1 MDSRV
6 TFTPRASLSNTQDL
20 SLQSMTFIAKLPCTA
35 GRVVTNMKIIFTWP
49 QMILFDIKYSVRIYP
64 DILMSEEQ
72 KSGKNT
78 ITKCINWQVKLFHSS
93 QPSTPNI
100 HGKHKKG
107 KKVHVT
113 TKTKEIEIQQGNI
126 IKFYL
131 FHYSRSAF
139 LLICKGKFLPIL
151 KK

>member
-20 SLQSMTFIAKLPCTA
+20 SLQTVTFIAKLPCTA

-78 ITKCINWQVKLFHSS
+78 ITKCIN
-93 QPSTPNI
+93 
-100 HGKHKKG
+100 
-107 KKVHVT
+107 
-113 TKTKEIEIQQGNI
+113 
-126 IKFYL
+126 
-131 FHYSRSAF
+131 
-139 LLICKGKFLPIL
+139 
-151 KK
+151 